1 MLDMML
7 LINESVSWK
16 MKQDERPSGKKL
28 KFLQENRRKNLVRL
42 LLDVEL
48 RGVEHRVHITSDS
61 RADLTINDGDWVNDH
76 IRTAIVKHNYEI
88 NKIPKLQVKDFTIK
102 EIKEYERFSLSDGQ

>member
-1 MLDMML
+1 MRRKD
-7 LINESVSWK
+7 
-16 MKQDERPSGKKL
+16 RPSYNKLEKL
-28 KFLQENRRKNLVRL
+28 KEIRKKRLVRL

-61 RADLTINDGDWVNDH
+61 RADLTVHDGDWVTDH

-102 EIKEYERFSLSDGQ
+102 EIKEYESSIE

>member
-1 MLDMML
+1 
-7 LINESVSWK
+7 
-16 MKQDERPSGKKL
+16 MKNKETSSNNKLERL
-28 KFLQENRRKNLVRL
+28 KEIRRKNLVRK
-42 LLDVEL
+42 LLDIQL

-61 RADLTINDGDWVNDH
+61 RADLTVHDGDWINDH

-102 EIKEYERFSLSDGQ
+102 EIKEYENTKDN

>member
-1 MLDMML
+1 MKRKDTPSYDKLD
-7 LINESVSWK
+7 
-16 MKQDERPSGKKL
+16 RL
-28 KFLQENRRKNLVRL
+28 KEIRRKRLVRE
-42 LLDVEL
+42 LLDIQL

-61 RADLTINDGDWVNDH
+61 RADLTVNDGDWINDH

-102 EIKEYERFSLSDGQ
+102 EIKEYEESLE

>member
-1 MLDMML
+1 MKR
-7 LINESVSWK
+7 NET
-16 MKQDERPSGKKL
+16 PSGKKL
-28 KFLQENRRKNLVRL
+28 DCLREIRRKGLVKL

-61 RADLTINDGDWVNDH
+61 RADLTVHDGDWINDH

-102 EIKEYERFSLSDGQ
+102 EIKKYESTIE

>member
-1 MLDMML
+1 MKR
-7 LINESVSWK
+7 NEKTSYNK
-16 MKQDERPSGKKL
+16 LEKL
-28 KFLQENRRKNLVRL
+28 KEIRRKNLVRL

-48 RGVEHRVHITSDS
+48 RGVDHKIHKTNDS

-88 NKIPKLQVKDFTIK
+88 NKIPKLQVKDFSIK
-102 EIKEYERFSLSDGQ
+102 EIREYEKSSLSDDQ

>member
-1 MLDMML
+1 
-7 LINESVSWK
+7 
-16 MKQDERPSGKKL
+16 MKRDEKSSYKKL
-28 KFLQENRRKNLVRL
+28 KFLQENRKKNLVRL
-42 LLDVEL
+42 LLDIEL

-61 RADLTINDGDWVNDH
+61 RADLTVHDGDWVNDH

-102 EIKEYERFSLSDGQ
+102 EIKEYENLLN

>member
-1 MLDMML
+1 MKR
-7 LINESVSWK
+7 NET
-16 MKQDERPSGKKL
+16 PSGKKL
-28 KFLQENRRKNLVRL
+28 DCLREIRRKGLVKL

-61 RADLTINDGDWVNDH
+61 RADLTVHDGDWINDH

-88 NKIPKLQVKDFTIK
+88 NRLPTLQVKDFEPS
-102 EIKEYERFSLSDGQ
+102 EIREYENSLE

>member
-1 MLDMML
+1 
-7 LINESVSWK
+7 
-16 MKQDERPSGKKL
+16 MKRDEKPSYNKLEKL
-28 KFLQENRRKNLVRL
+28 KEIRRKGLLKL

-61 RADLTINDGDWVNDH
+61 RADLTVHDGDWVTDH

-88 NKIPKLQVKDFTIK
+88 NRLPTLQVKDFEPS
-102 EIKEYERFSLSDGQ
+102 EIREYESTKNNG

>member
-1 MLDMML
+1 
-7 LINESVSWK
+7 
-16 MKQDERPSGKKL
+16 MKRDETPSGKKL
-28 KFLQENRRKNLVRL
+28 DRLKEIRRKGLVKL
-42 LLDVEL
+42 LLEIEL

-61 RADLTINDGDWVNDH
+61 RADLTVHDGDWVTDH

-102 EIKEYERFSLSDGQ
+102 EIKEYENSIE

>member
-1 MLDMML
+1 MKK
-7 LINESVSWK
+7 NEKTSYNK
-16 MKQDERPSGKKL
+16 LEKL
-28 KFLQENRRKNLVRL
+28 KEIRRKGLLKL

-48 RGVEHRVHITSDS
+48 RGVEHRVHITNDS

-88 NKIPKLQVKDFTIK
+88 NKIPKLQVKDFTMK
-102 EIKEYERFSLSDGQ
+102 EIKEYENTIE

>member
-1 MLDMML
+1 
-7 LINESVSWK
+7 
-16 MKQDERPSGKKL
+16 MKRDEKSSYKKL
-28 KFLQENRRKNLVRL
+28 KFLQENRKKNLIRL

-48 RGVEHRVHITSDS
+48 RGIDHKIHITNDS
-61 RADLTINDGDWVNDH
+61 RADLTVNDGDWVNDH

-88 NKIPKLQVKDFTIK
+88 NKIPNLQVKDFTIK

>member
-1 MLDMML
+1 
-7 LINESVSWK
+7 
-16 MKQDERPSGKKL
+16 MKRDERSSYKKL
-28 KFLQENRRKNLVRL
+28 EKLKEIRRKNLVKL
-42 LLDVEL
+42 LLDIEL
-48 RGVEHRVHITSDS
+48 RGVDHKVHITNDS

-102 EIKEYERFSLSDGQ
+102 EIKEYESSIE

>member
-1 MLDMML
+1 
-7 LINESVSWK
+7 
-16 MKQDERPSGKKL
+16 MKRDERSSYKKL
-28 KFLQENRRKNLVRL
+28 EKLKEIRRKNLVKL
-42 LLDVEL
+42 LLDIEL
-48 RGVEHRVHITSDS
+48 RGVDHKVHITNDS

-102 EIKEYERFSLSDGQ
+102 EIREYEKSSLSDGQ

>member
-1 MLDMML
+1 
-7 LINESVSWK
+7 
-16 MKQDERPSGKKL
+16 MKRKEIPSNNKLEKL
-28 KFLQENRRKNLVRL
+28 KEIRRKGLLKL

-48 RGVEHRVHITSDS
+48 RGVEHRVHITNDS
-61 RADLTINDGDWVNDH
+61 RADLTVNDGDWINEH

-102 EIKEYERFSLSDGQ
+102 EIKEYENSIE

>member
-1 MLDMML
+1 MKR
-7 LINESVSWK
+7 NET
-16 MKQDERPSGKKL
+16 PSGKKL
-28 KFLQENRRKNLVRL
+28 DCLREIRRKGLVKL

-61 RADLTINDGDWVNDH
+61 RADLTVHDGDWINDH

-88 NKIPKLQVKDFTIK
+88 NRIPKLQVKDFTIK
-102 EIKEYERFSLSDGQ
+102 EIKEYESTIE